1 MSDSAPNRVAVKL
14 VIGFTSPAMPR
25 TEPKPYVVR
34 VDGVDVEEH
43 ASHVDA
49 LASARD
55 LKQAAPEQV
64 VTVCDVA
71 AGETVIVES

>member
-1 MSDSAPNRVAVKL
+1 MSASELKPYLVRLDDVAV
-14 VIGFTSPAMPR
+14 
-25 TEPKPYVVR
+25 
-34 VDGVDVEEH
+34 EEY

-64 VTVCDVA
+64 VTVWDVA
-71 AGETVIVES
+71 AGEAVIIES